1 MRPYTCTRASLC
13 HNVASRPN
21 IAILLFFL
29 LLFTIVHGI
38 YRVVRG
44 KEIAVDFLHKIAES
58 GGLST
63 TVFPFLFLSFPFHID
78 RWKEKP
84 KKKIK
89 KKQKRNDVRVTKHI
103 ALNHLNQMLNYLEN
117 MRKATRTIHDWL
129 MLKSSSTTHL
139 LIRYNKVHIL
149 YVVISLSIGRKEESW
164 ERISECAMIIAT
176 RSSLINGIGFLDTL
190 FTLYNICIIAR
201 RRRAFRYPCASR
213 RFAKA
218 LKKRRG
224 HMFAVHE
231 EPKRKELRPW
241 GITVLCVRERDI
253 ITLYKRWRWVLFRGQ

>member
-1 MRPYTCTRASLC
+1 
-13 HNVASRPN
+13 
-21 IAILLFFL
+21 
-29 LLFTIVHGI
+29 
-38 YRVVRG
+38 
-44 KEIAVDFLHKIAES
+44 
-58 GGLST
+58 
-63 TVFPFLFLSFPFHID
+63 
-78 RWKEKP
+78 
-84 KKKIK
+84 
-89 KKQKRNDVRVTKHI
+89 
-103 ALNHLNQMLNYLEN
+103 LNQMLNYLEN